1 MKSHVRSF
9 FVQKQK
15 LRFFCVNCF
24 VGGKVVINFNMK
36 SSLVNTFTRTV
47 FWSSPRPRKTI
58 LNVAV
63 GFFYVVLL
71 LLCVGFYSSFSSP
84 SPFQTAIENGNFNRK
99 LLQYSRMGAP
109 KKRNGGN
116 NIDSYYS
123 YNEDEGVPLNSNPSI
138 GSNTMSNIEDF
149 DDYDKS
155 AYYSYEEENDNNNN
169 AEREEDLGG
178 RGGEMETVVEEEEEE
193 ESPSVSSVLGGAT
206 ARSGEMD
213 VSSSLLSRSR
223 SAAENDDDDGYV
235 TLRDGS
241 RKQTTFWYKAAK
253 KIGKNEHVRRFGQQS
268 AKFGMRVARSK
279 PVQSTGRGFMNS
291 HMKAKDT
298 LKRTKL
304 MRDASDRQ
312 VNQAILGIMV
322 VILACWMLFGMFVVV
337 PARER
342 RQREW
347 AEKVES

>member
-1 MKSHVRSF
+1 
-9 FVQKQK
+9 
-15 LRFFCVNCF
+15 
-24 VGGKVVINFNMK
+24 
-36 SSLVNTFTRTV
+36 
-47 FWSSPRPRKTI
+47 
-58 LNVAV
+58 
-63 GFFYVVLL
+63 
-71 LLCVGFYSSFSSP
+71 
-84 SPFQTAIENGNFNRK
+84 
-99 LLQYSRMGAP
+99 MGAP
-109 KKRNGGN
+109 KRNGG
-116 NIDSYYS
+116 DSYYS

-193 ESPSVSSVLGGAT
+193 ESPSSSVLGGAT

-213 VSSSLLSRSR
+213 VSPSLLSRSR
-223 SAAENDDDDGYV
+223 SAAENDDDDDGYV

-241 RKQTTFWYKAAK
+241 RKQTAFWYKAAK

-291 HMKAKDT
+291 HRKAKDT

-312 VNQAILGIMV
+312 VNQAMLGIMV

>member
-9 FVQKQK
+9 SCRSKN
-15 LRFFCVNCF
+15 LRFFLFNCF
-24 VGGKVVINFNMK
+24 VGGKVVTNFTMK
-36 SSLVNTFTRTV
+36 SSLVKTFTRTV

-58 LNVAV
+58 PIGIVVA
-63 GFFYVVLL
+63 
-71 LLCVGFYSSFSSP
+71 LLCVGFSSSFSSSS
-84 SPFQTAIENGNFNRK
+84 SPFQIAIENGNFNRK

-109 KKRNGGN
+109 KRNGG
-116 NIDSYYS
+116 DSYYS

-178 RGGEMETVVEEEEEE
+178 GEGEVETVVEEEEEE

-223 SAAENDDDDGYV
+223 SVAENDDDDGYV

-291 HMKAKDT
+291 HRKAKDT

-312 VNQAILGIMV
+312 VNQAMLGIMV

>member
-15 LRFFCVNCF
+15 LRFFVST
-24 VGGKVVINFNMK
+24 VSWGKGRHKFNMK
-36 SSLVNTFTRTV
+36 SSLVKAFTRTV

-58 LNVAV
+58 LNV
-63 GFFYVVLL
+63 GFFFVVLL
-71 LLCVGFYSSFSSP
+71 LFSVGFSSSFSSSS
-84 SPFQTAIENGNFNRK
+84 SPFQIAIQNGNFNRK
-99 LLQYSRMGAP
+99 LLQYSRVGAP
-109 KKRNGGN
+109 KRNGG
-116 NIDSYYS
+116 DSYYS

-178 RGGEMETVVEEEEEE
+178 GEGEVETVVEEEEEEE

-291 HMKAKDT
+291 HRKAKDT

-312 VNQAILGIMV
+312 VNQAMLGIMV

>member
-1 MKSHVRSF
+1 M
-9 FVQKQK
+9 QKQK
-15 LRFFCVNCF
+15 LRFFVST
-24 VGGKVVINFNMK
+24 VLWGKGRHKFNMK
-36 SSLVNTFTRTV
+36 SSLVKAFTRTV

-58 LNVAV
+58 PI
-63 GFFYVVLL
+63 GIVVV
-71 LLCVGFYSSFSSP
+71 LLCVGFSSSFSSSS
-84 SPFQTAIENGNFNRK
+84 SPFQIAIENGNFNRK

-109 KKRNGGN
+109 KRNGG
-116 NIDSYYS
+116 DSYYS

-169 AEREEDLGG
+169 AEREEDL
-178 RGGEMETVVEEEEEE
+178 RGGEGEVEVEAMEEEEEE

-223 SAAENDDDDGYV
+223 SVAENDDDDGYV

-291 HMKAKDT
+291 HRKAKDT

-312 VNQAILGIMV
+312 VNQAMLGIMV

>member
-36 SSLVNTFTRTV
+36 SSLVKTFTRTV

-58 LNVAV
+58 LTGIV
-63 GFFYVVLL
+63 VVLL
-71 LLCVGFYSSFSSP
+71 FCVGFSSSFSSSS
-84 SPFQTAIENGNFNRK
+84 SPFQIAIENGNFNRK
-99 LLQYSRMGAP
+99 LLKYSRMGAP
-109 KKRNGGN
+109 KRNGG
-116 NIDSYYS
+116 DSYYS

-178 RGGEMETVVEEEEEE
+178 REGEVEVEAMEEEEEE
-193 ESPSVSSVLGGAT
+193 ESPSSSVLGGAT

-241 RKQTTFWYKAAK
+241 RKQATFWYKAAK

-291 HMKAKDT
+291 HRKAKDT

>member
-1 MKSHVRSF
+1 
-9 FVQKQK
+9 
-15 LRFFCVNCF
+15 
-24 VGGKVVINFNMK
+24 MK
-36 SSLVNTFTRTV
+36 SSRVKSFPRTV

-58 LNVAV
+58 LLGIV
-63 GFFYVVLL
+63 GFFYVALL
-71 LLCVGFYSSFSSP
+71 LLLRVGFSSSFSSSS
-84 SPFQTAIENGNFNRK
+84 SPFQIAIENGNFNRK

-109 KKRNGGN
+109 KRNGG
-116 NIDSYYS
+116 DSYYS
-123 YNEDEGVPLNSNPSI
+123 YNEDEGVPLNSNPSV

-155 AYYSYEEENDNNNN
+155 AYYSYEEEESDNNND
-169 AEREEDLGG
+169 AEEEEDLGG
-178 RGGEMETVVEEEEEE
+178 SGGEGEVETVMEEEEEE
-193 ESPSVSSVLGGAT
+193 KSPSSSVFGGAT

-213 VSSSLLSRSR
+213 VSPSLLSRSR
-223 SAAENDDDDGYV
+223 SAAENDDDDDGYV

-291 HMKAKDT
+291 HRKAKDT

-312 VNQAILGIMV
+312 VNQAMLGIMV
-322 VILACWMLFGMFVVV
+322 VLLACWMLFGMFVIV

>member
-1 MKSHVRSF
+1 
-9 FVQKQK
+9 
-15 LRFFCVNCF
+15 
-24 VGGKVVINFNMK
+24 
-36 SSLVNTFTRTV
+36 
-47 FWSSPRPRKTI
+47 
-58 LNVAV
+58 
-63 GFFYVVLL
+63 
-71 LLCVGFYSSFSSP
+71 
-84 SPFQTAIENGNFNRK
+84 
-99 LLQYSRMGAP
+99 MGAP
-109 KKRNGGN
+109 KRNGG
-116 NIDSYYS
+116 DSYYS

-178 RGGEMETVVEEEEEE
+178 GEGEVETVVEEEEEE
-193 ESPSVSSVLGGAT
+193 ESPSSSVLGGAT

-213 VSSSLLSRSR
+213 ISSSLLSRSR

-241 RKQTTFWYKAAK
+241 RKQATFWYKAAK

-291 HMKAKDT
+291 HRKAKDT

-312 VNQAILGIMV
+312 VNQAMLGIMV

>member
-1 MKSHVRSF
+1 
-9 FVQKQK
+9 
-15 LRFFCVNCF
+15 
-24 VGGKVVINFNMK
+24 
-36 SSLVNTFTRTV
+36 
-47 FWSSPRPRKTI
+47 
-58 LNVAV
+58 
-63 GFFYVVLL
+63 
-71 LLCVGFYSSFSSP
+71 
-84 SPFQTAIENGNFNRK
+84 
-99 LLQYSRMGAP
+99 MGAP
-109 KKRNGGN
+109 KRNGG
-116 NIDSYYS
+116 DSYYS

-178 RGGEMETVVEEEEEE
+178 GEGEVETVVEEEEEE

-291 HMKAKDT
+291 HRKAKDT

-312 VNQAILGIMV
+312 VNQAMLGIMV

>member
-1 MKSHVRSF
+1 MR
-9 FVQKQK
+9 
-15 LRFFCVNCF
+15 R
-24 VGGKVVINFNMK
+24 GI
-36 SSLVNTFTRTV
+36 
-47 FWSSPRPRKTI
+47 
-58 LNVAV
+58 V
-63 GFFYVVLL
+63 GFFLV
-71 LLCVGFYSSFSSP
+71 LCVGVSSSFSSSS
-84 SPFQTAIENGNFNRK
+84 SPFQSAIEDGHFNRK

-109 KKRNGGN
+109 KRNGG
-116 NIDSYYS
+116 DSYYS

-178 RGGEMETVVEEEEEE
+178 RGGEMETVVEEEE
-193 ESPSVSSVLGGAT
+193 SPSVSSVLGGAT

-241 RKQTTFWYKAAK
+241 RKQTAFWYKAAK

-291 HMKAKDT
+291 HRKAKDT

-312 VNQAILGIMV
+312 VNQAMLGIMV

>member
-1 MKSHVRSF
+1 
-9 FVQKQK
+9 
-15 LRFFCVNCF
+15 
-24 VGGKVVINFNMK
+24 
-36 SSLVNTFTRTV
+36 
-47 FWSSPRPRKTI
+47 
-58 LNVAV
+58 
-63 GFFYVVLL
+63 
-71 LLCVGFYSSFSSP
+71 
-84 SPFQTAIENGNFNRK
+84 
-99 LLQYSRMGAP
+99 MGAP
-109 KKRNGGN
+109 KRNGG
-116 NIDSYYS
+116 DSYYS

-178 RGGEMETVVEEEEEE
+178 GEGEVETVVEEEEEE

-213 VSSSLLSRSR
+213 VSSSLLSR

-291 HMKAKDT
+291 HRKAKDT

-312 VNQAILGIMV
+312 VNQAMLGIMV
-322 VILACWMLFGMFVVV
+322 VLLACWMLFGMFVVV

>member
-1 MKSHVRSF
+1 M
-9 FVQKQK
+9 QKQK
-15 LRFFCVNCF
+15 LRFFVST
-24 VGGKVVINFNMK
+24 VLWEGKGRHKCNMK
-36 SSLVNTFTRTV
+36 SSLVKAFTRTV
-47 FWSSPRPRKTI
+47 FWSSPRPRETI
-58 LNVAV
+58 LNV
-63 GFFYVVLL
+63 GFFFVVLL
-71 LLCVGFYSSFSSP
+71 LFSVGFSSSFSSSS
-84 SPFQTAIENGNFNRK
+84 SPFQIAIQNGNFNRK
-99 LLQYSRMGAP
+99 LLQYSRVGAP
-109 KKRNGGN
+109 KRNGG
-116 NIDSYYS
+116 DSYYS

-178 RGGEMETVVEEEEEE
+178 GEGEVETVVEEEEEE

-291 HMKAKDT
+291 HRKAKDT

-312 VNQAILGIMV
+312 VNQAMLGIMV
-322 VILACWMLFGMFVVV
+322 VLLACWMLFGMFVVV

>member
-1 MKSHVRSF
+1 M
-9 FVQKQK
+9 QKQK
-15 LRFFCVNCF
+15 FAFFFCDNCF
-24 VGGKVVINFNMK
+24 VGGKVVTNFTMK
-36 SSLVNTFTRTV
+36 SSLVKTFTRTV

-58 LNVAV
+58 LI
-63 GFFYVVLL
+63 GIVVV
-71 LLCVGFYSSFSSP
+71 LLCVGFSSSFSSSS
-84 SPFQTAIENGNFNRK
+84 SPFQIAIENGNFNRK

-109 KKRNGGN
+109 KRNGG
-116 NIDSYYS
+116 DSYYS

-155 AYYSYEEENDNNNN
+155 AYYSYEEENENNNN

-223 SAAENDDDDGYV
+223 SVAENDDDDGYV

-291 HMKAKDT
+291 HRKAKDT

-312 VNQAILGIMV
+312 VNQAMLGIMV

>member
-1 MKSHVRSF
+1 M
-9 FVQKQK
+9 QKQK
-15 LRFFCVNCF
+15 LSFLSTVLW
-24 VGGKVVINFNMK
+24 GKVVTNFNMK
-36 SSLVNTFTRTV
+36 SSLVKAFTQTV

-58 LNVAV
+58 LNV
-63 GFFYVVLL
+63 GFFFVVLL
-71 LLCVGFYSSFSSP
+71 LFSVGFSSSISSS
-84 SPFQTAIENGNFNRK
+84 SPFQIAIENGNNRK
-99 LLQYSRMGAP
+99 LLQYSRLGAP
-109 KKRNGGN
+109 KKRNGG
-116 NIDSYYS
+116 DSYYS

-169 AEREEDLGG
+169 AEEEEDLGG

-193 ESPSVSSVLGGAT
+193 EESPSSSVLGGAT

-213 VSSSLLSRSR
+213 VSPSLLSRSR

-291 HMKAKDT
+291 HRKAKDT

-312 VNQAILGIMV
+312 VNQAMLGIMV

-337 PARER
+337 PTRER

>member
-9 FVQKQK
+9 LCRSKNC
-15 LRFFCVNCF
+15 RFCQLFLSW
-24 VGGKVVINFNMK
+24 GKVVTNFNMK
-36 SSLVNTFTRTV
+36 SSLVKAFTQTV

-58 LNVAV
+58 LIGIV
-63 GFFYVVLL
+63 VVLL
-71 LLCVGFYSSFSSP
+71 FCVGFSSSFSSSS
-84 SPFQTAIENGNFNRK
+84 SPFQIAIENGNFNRK

-109 KKRNGGN
+109 KRNGVN
-116 NIDSYYS
+116 SYYS

-169 AEREEDLGG
+169 AEREEDLRG

-241 RKQTTFWYKAAK
+241 RKQATFWYKAAK

-291 HMKAKDT
+291 HRKAKDT

-312 VNQAILGIMV
+312 VNQAMLGIMV

>member
-1 MKSHVRSF
+1 MR
-9 FVQKQK
+9 KQK
-15 LRFFCVNCF
+15 LRFFVSKLFC
-24 VGGKVVINFNMK
+24 GERSRHKFNMK
-36 SSLVNTFTRTV
+36 SSLVKAFTRTV

-58 LNVAV
+58 LNV
-63 GFFYVVLL
+63 GFFFVVLL
-71 LLCVGFYSSFSSP
+71 LFSVGFSSSFSSSS
-84 SPFQTAIENGNFNRK
+84 SPFQIAIQNGNFNRK
-99 LLQYSRMGAP
+99 LLQYSRVGAP
-109 KKRNGGN
+109 KRNGG
-116 NIDSYYS
+116 DSYYS

-178 RGGEMETVVEEEEEE
+178 GEGEVETVVEEEEEE

-223 SAAENDDDDGYV
+223 SAAENDDDDGDV

-291 HMKAKDT
+291 HRKAKDT

-312 VNQAILGIMV
+312 VNQAMLGIMV
-322 VILACWMLFGMFVVV
+322 VLLACWMLFGMFVVV

>member
-1 MKSHVRSF
+1 M
-9 FVQKQK
+9 QKQK
-15 LRFFCVNCF
+15 LRFFVSP
-24 VGGKVVINFNMK
+24 VLWGKGRHKFNMK
-36 SSLVNTFTRTV
+36 SSLVKAFTRTV
-47 FWSSPRPRKTI
+47 FWSSPRPRKTV
-58 LNVAV
+58 LNV
-63 GFFYVVLL
+63 GFFFVVLL
-71 LLCVGFYSSFSSP
+71 LFSVGFSSSFSSSS
-84 SPFQTAIENGNFNRK
+84 SPFQIAIQNGNFNRK
-99 LLQYSRMGAP
+99 LLQYSRVGAP
-109 KKRNGGN
+109 KRNGG
-116 NIDSYYS
+116 DSYYS

-178 RGGEMETVVEEEEEE
+178 GEGEVETVVEEEEEE

-291 HMKAKDT
+291 HRKAKDT

-312 VNQAILGIMV
+312 VNQAMLGIMV
-322 VILACWMLFGMFVVV
+322 VLLACWMLFGMFVVV

>member
-1 MKSHVRSF
+1 MR
-9 FVQKQK
+9 KQK
-15 LRFFCVNCF
+15 LRFFVSKLFC
-24 VGGKVVINFNMK
+24 GERSRHKFNMK
-36 SSLVNTFTRTV
+36 SSLVKAFTRTV

-58 LNVAV
+58 LNV
-63 GFFYVVLL
+63 GFFFVVLL
-71 LLCVGFYSSFSSP
+71 LFSVGFSSSFSSSS
-84 SPFQTAIENGNFNRK
+84 SPFQIAIQNGNFNRK
-99 LLQYSRMGAP
+99 LLQYSRVGAP
-109 KKRNGGN
+109 KRNGG
-116 NIDSYYS
+116 DSYYS

-155 AYYSYEEENDNNNN
+155 AYYSYEEENENNNN

-178 RGGEMETVVEEEEEE
+178 GEGEVETVVEEEEEE

-223 SAAENDDDDGYV
+223 SVAENDDDDGYV

-291 HMKAKDT
+291 HRKAKDT

-312 VNQAILGIMV
+312 VNQAMLGIMV

>member
-1 MKSHVRSF
+1 
-9 FVQKQK
+9 
-15 LRFFCVNCF
+15 
-24 VGGKVVINFNMK
+24 MK
-36 SSLVNTFTRTV
+36 SSLVKTFTRTV

-58 LNVAV
+58 LNV
-63 GFFYVVLL
+63 GFFFVVLL
-71 LLCVGFYSSFSSP
+71 LFSVGFSSSFSSSS
-84 SPFQTAIENGNFNRK
+84 SPFQIAIQNGNFNRK
-99 LLQYSRMGAP
+99 LLQYSRVGAP
-109 KKRNGGN
+109 KRNGG
-116 NIDSYYS
+116 DSYYS

-178 RGGEMETVVEEEEEE
+178 GEGEVETVVEEEEEE

-223 SAAENDDDDGYV
+223 SAVENDDDDDGYV

-291 HMKAKDT
+291 HRKAKDT

-312 VNQAILGIMV
+312 VNQAMLGIMV

>member
-1 MKSHVRSF
+1 
-9 FVQKQK
+9 
-15 LRFFCVNCF
+15 
-24 VGGKVVINFNMK
+24 MK
-36 SSLVNTFTRTV
+36 SSFVKAFTQTV

-58 LNVAV
+58 LN
-63 GFFYVVLL
+63 GTVVV
-71 LLCVGFYSSFSSP
+71 LLCVGFFSSFPSS
-84 SPFQTAIENGNFNRK
+84 SPFQIAIQNGNFNRK
-99 LLQYSRMGAP
+99 LLQYPRMGAP
-109 KKRNGGN
+109 KKRNGGD
-116 NIDSYYS
+116 NIGSYYS
-123 YNEDEGVPLNSNPSI
+123 YNEDEGVPLNSNPSV

-178 RGGEMETVVEEEEEE
+178 REGEVEVEAMEEEEEE
-193 ESPSVSSVLGGAT
+193 ESPSSSVLGGAT

-241 RKQTTFWYKAAK
+241 RKQATFWYKAAK

-291 HMKAKDT
+291 HRKAKDT

>member
-15 LRFFCVNCF
+15 LRFFVST
-24 VGGKVVINFNMK
+24 VLWGKGRHKFNMK
-36 SSLVNTFTRTV
+36 SSLVKAFTRTV

-58 LNVAV
+58 LNV
-63 GFFYVVLL
+63 GFFFVVLL
-71 LLCVGFYSSFSSP
+71 LFSVGFSSSFSSSS
-84 SPFQTAIENGNFNRK
+84 SPFQIAIQYGNFNRK
-99 LLQYSRMGAP
+99 LLQYSRVGAP
-109 KKRNGGN
+109 KRNGGE
-116 NIDSYYS
+116 SYYS

-178 RGGEMETVVEEEEEE
+178 GEGEVETVVEEEEEEE

-291 HMKAKDT
+291 HRKAKDT

-312 VNQAILGIMV
+312 VNQAMLGIMV
-322 VILACWMLFGMFVVV
+322 VLLACWMLFGMFVVV

>member
-1 MKSHVRSF
+1 MR
-9 FVQKQK
+9 
-15 LRFFCVNCF
+15 R
-24 VGGKVVINFNMK
+24 GI
-36 SSLVNTFTRTV
+36 
-47 FWSSPRPRKTI
+47 
-58 LNVAV
+58 V
-63 GFFYVVLL
+63 GFFLV
-71 LLCVGFYSSFSSP
+71 LCVGVSSSFSSSS
-84 SPFQTAIENGNFNRK
+84 SPFQIAIEDGNFNRK

-109 KKRNGGN
+109 KRNGG
-116 NIDSYYS
+116 DSYYS

-155 AYYSYEEENDNNNN
+155 AYYSYEEERVTIITTRR
-169 AEREEDLGG
+169 ER
-178 RGGEMETVVEEEEEE
+178 RIWEEEEEKWKRWWRKRRRR
-193 ESPSVSSVLGGAT
+193 SHRRSSVLGGAT

-223 SAAENDDDDGYV
+223 SAAENDDDDDGYV

-291 HMKAKDT
+291 HRKAKDT

-312 VNQAILGIMV
+312 VNQAMLGIMV

>member
-1 MKSHVRSF
+1 
-9 FVQKQK
+9 
-15 LRFFCVNCF
+15 
-24 VGGKVVINFNMK
+24 
-36 SSLVNTFTRTV
+36 
-47 FWSSPRPRKTI
+47 
-58 LNVAV
+58 
-63 GFFYVVLL
+63 
-71 LLCVGFYSSFSSP
+71 
-84 SPFQTAIENGNFNRK
+84 
-99 LLQYSRMGAP
+99 MGAP
-109 KKRNGGN
+109 KRNGG
-116 NIDSYYS
+116 DSYYS

-178 RGGEMETVVEEEEEE
+178 GEGEVEVEAMEEEEEE

-223 SAAENDDDDGYV
+223 SVAENDDDDGYV

-291 HMKAKDT
+291 HRKAKDT

-312 VNQAILGIMV
+312 VNQAMLGIMV

>member
-1 MKSHVRSF
+1 
-9 FVQKQK
+9 
-15 LRFFCVNCF
+15 
-24 VGGKVVINFNMK
+24 VGGKVVTNFTMK
-36 SSLVNTFTRTV
+36 SSLVKTFTRTV
-47 FWSSPRPRKTI
+47 FWSSPRHRKTI
-58 LNVAV
+58 SIGIVVA
-63 GFFYVVLL
+63 
-71 LLCVGFYSSFSSP
+71 LLCVGFSSSFPSSS
-84 SPFQTAIENGNFNRK
+84 SPFQIAIENGNFNRK

-109 KKRNGGN
+109 KRNGG
-116 NIDSYYS
+116 DSYYS

-155 AYYSYEEENDNNNN
+155 AYYSYEEENENNNN

-178 RGGEMETVVEEEEEE
+178 GEGEVETVVEEEEEE

-223 SAAENDDDDGYV
+223 SVAENDDDDGYV

-291 HMKAKDT
+291 HRKAKDT

-312 VNQAILGIMV
+312 VNQAMLGIMV

>member
-15 LRFFCVNCF
+15 LRFFVST
-24 VGGKVVINFNMK
+24 VLWGKGRHKFNMK
-36 SSLVNTFTRTV
+36 SSLVKAFTRTV

-58 LNVAV
+58 LNV
-63 GFFYVVLL
+63 GFFFVVLL
-71 LLCVGFYSSFSSP
+71 LFSVGFSSSFSSSS
-84 SPFQTAIENGNFNRK
+84 SPFQIAIQNGNFNRK
-99 LLQYSRMGAP
+99 LLQYSRVGAP
-109 KKRNGGN
+109 KRNGGE
-116 NIDSYYS
+116 SYYS

-178 RGGEMETVVEEEEEE
+178 GEGEVETVVEEEEEE

-241 RKQTTFWYKAAK
+241 RKQTAFWYKAAK

-291 HMKAKDT
+291 HRKAKDT

-312 VNQAILGIMV
+312 VNQAMLGIMV

>member
-36 SSLVNTFTRTV
+36 SSLVKTFTRTV

-58 LNVAV
+58 LTGIV
-63 GFFYVVLL
+63 VVLL
-71 LLCVGFYSSFSSP
+71 FCVGFSSSFSSSS
-84 SPFQTAIENGNFNRK
+84 SPFQIAIENGNFNRK

-109 KKRNGGN
+109 KRNGVN
-116 NIDSYYS
+116 SYYS

-178 RGGEMETVVEEEEEE
+178 REGKVEVEAMEEEEEE
-193 ESPSVSSVLGGAT
+193 ESPSSSVLGGAT

-241 RKQTTFWYKAAK
+241 RKQATFWYKAAK

-291 HMKAKDT
+291 HRKAKDT

>member
-1 MKSHVRSF
+1 
-9 FVQKQK
+9 
-15 LRFFCVNCF
+15 
-24 VGGKVVINFNMK
+24 
-36 SSLVNTFTRTV
+36 
-47 FWSSPRPRKTI
+47 
-58 LNVAV
+58 
-63 GFFYVVLL
+63 
-71 LLCVGFYSSFSSP
+71 
-84 SPFQTAIENGNFNRK
+84 
-99 LLQYSRMGAP
+99 
-109 KKRNGGN
+109 
-116 NIDSYYS
+116 
-123 YNEDEGVPLNSNPSI
+123 
-138 GSNTMSNIEDF
+138 
-149 DDYDKS
+149 
-155 AYYSYEEENDNNNN
+155 
-169 AEREEDLGG
+169 
-178 RGGEMETVVEEEEEE
+178 
-193 ESPSVSSVLGGAT
+193 
-206 ARSGEMD
+206 
-213 VSSSLLSRSR
+213 
-223 SAAENDDDDGYV
+223 V

-291 HMKAKDT
+291 HRKAKDT

-312 VNQAILGIMV
+312 VNQAMLGIMV

>member
-1 MKSHVRSF
+1 MR
-9 FVQKQK
+9 KQK
-15 LRFFCVNCF
+15 LRFFVSKLFC
-24 VGGKVVINFNMK
+24 GERSRHKFNMK
-36 SSLVNTFTRTV
+36 SSLVKAFTRTV

-58 LNVAV
+58 LNV
-63 GFFYVVLL
+63 GFFFVVLL
-71 LLCVGFYSSFSSP
+71 LFSVGFSSSFSSSS
-84 SPFQTAIENGNFNRK
+84 SPFQIAIENGNFNRK
-99 LLQYSRMGAP
+99 LLQYSRVGAP
-109 KKRNGGN
+109 KRNGG
-116 NIDSYYS
+116 DSYYS

-178 RGGEMETVVEEEEEE
+178 GEGEVETVVEEEEEE

-291 HMKAKDT
+291 HRKAKDT

-312 VNQAILGIMV
+312 VNQAMLGIMV
-322 VILACWMLFGMFVVV
+322 VLLACWMLFGMFVVV